1 MTSQNFVAMMDS
13 EKPAAAFVRCDQ
25 TFKVLLIG
33 DSGVGKSSI
42 LLRYTEN
49 VFSDQ
54 AVSNI
59 GVVSC
64 ISMNLKKKKKK
75 KRFFFFQP
83 SPFAQFVDLFHFQD
97 FKSKIIERAE

>member
-1 MTSQNFVAMMDS
+1 MATSFVAMMEQ
-13 EKPAAAFVRCDQ
+13 EKPSSALVQCEQ

-42 LLRYTEN
+42 LLRYTEG

-59 GVVSC
+59 GVVRKND
-64 ISMNLKKKKKK
+64 IFFFV
-75 KRFFFFQP
+75 FFFFFFRP
-83 SPFAQFVDLFHFQD
+83 AS
-97 FKSKIIERAE
+97 I